1 MTDALIRD
9 GSIGGT
15 RPQDG
20 EALSPVPITA
30 LDDVGGLLAAAREA
44 QARLSA
50 QDVEDRVA
58 LLMRLRDAIMARGD
72 ALVRALVEE
81 TGKPEAEAWLHE
93 VLPTADLAR
102 FWGTEGP
109 RLLAAH
115 EPEMDAL
122 NYPGKRAVVERVARG
137 VVGLITPWNFPV
149 AIPLRTLFPA
159 LLAGCGVAWKPS
171 EHTPRS
177 AALIVE
183 AVREVYGPDLVVL
196 IQGGGDAGAALVKG
210 GVDAVLFTGSVTTGK
225 KVARA
230 AAEALV
236 PVSLELGGKDAAVV
250 LDDADVERTARGIL
264 WGAMANAGQN
274 CAAVE
279 RVFATPG
286 VAGAL
291 RARLAALAAELSPE
305 RDFGPLTTD
314 AQLATVE
321 RHVEDARGAGWEV
334 LAGGHRLDRPGRW
347 YAPTVLAAP
356 EGGDPDAAL
365 AMVEETFGPV
375 VPVVEVPDVEAAVGA
390 ANASSYGL
398 TASVWTRDI
407 ARGEAV
413 ARRLH
418 AGVVVVNN
426 HAFTG
431 AIPSLPWTGVKASGY
446 GVTNSAH
453 ALDVLTRPRAVV
465 IDARRA
471 SRELWWHPYTPALVV
486 IGRAMSTL
494 RHRGAGLVGKTRA
507 LFALLGAFMKR
518 WSV

>member
-1 MTDALIRD
+1 MNDALIRD
-9 GSIGGT
+9 GEIHGT
-15 RPQDG
+15 RPVDG
-20 EALSPVPITA
+20 GPLDPVPVTSP
-30 LDDVGGLLAAAREA
+30 DDVRTLVRAAREA
-44 QARLSA
+44 QAAHAAR
-50 QDVEDRVA
+50 DVEDRA
-58 LLMRLRDAIMARGD
+58 RMLLALRDAVMARGE
-72 ALVRALVEE
+72 ALVAAVTAE

-102 FWGTEGP
+102 FWATEGP
-109 RLLAAH
+109 QLLATH

-137 VVGLITPWNFPV
+137 VVALITPWNFPA

-159 LLAGCGVAWKPS
+159 LLAGDAVAWKPS
-171 EHTPRS
+171 EHTPRV
-177 AALIVE
+177 AVLLGEAL
-183 AVREVYGPDLVVL
+183 REVYGPDLVPVL
-196 IQGGGDAGAALVKG
+196 QGGGEVGAALVKG
-210 GVDAVLFTGSVTTGK
+210 SVDAVVFTGSVATGK
-225 KVARA
+225 KVAHA
-230 AAEALV
+230 AADALV

-250 LDDADVERTARGIL
+250 LDDADVERAARGIL

-279 RVFATPG
+279 RVFATPA
-286 VAGAL
+286 VAAGLAT
-291 RARLAALAAELSPE
+291 RLAELAAGLVPG

-321 RHVEDARGAGWEV
+321 RHVGGAREAGWEV
-334 LAGGHRLDRPGRW
+334 LAGGQRLDRPGRW

-356 EGGDPDAAL
+356 AGVELDGAA

-375 VPVVEVPDVEAAVGA
+375 VPVVQVPDEEAAIGA
-390 ANASSYGL
+390 ANASSFGL
-398 TASVWTRDI
+398 TASVWTRNL
-407 ARGEAV
+407 ARGEQV
-413 ARRLH
+413 ARRIE

-465 IDARRA
+465 VDARRA
-471 SRELWWHPYTPALVV
+471 KRELWWHPYTPALVR
-486 IGRAMSTL
+486 IGQSMTTL
-494 RHRGAGLVGKTRA
+494 RHRGAGWVAKARALVALVG
-507 LFALLGAFMKR
+507 AFLKR
-518 WSV
+518 WK